1 MKTAVVVTIE
11 AERATPYA
19 SLCDALRS
27 RGPTLNLLFEQARMA
42 LDRESDTVLR
52 DAFAGTIAVVLHD
65 MVRGYWRA
73 QSGSKTEWKD
83 AGPKIAGF
91 SLPQI
96 LAAAVD
102 NFRHYEE
109 WDTQKGATLTQVRS
123 VRILAAVLGIPLKK
137 HSKRPP
143 FRGNVCWPVLEALAS
158 GAGYTRMDAIVR
170 EFALNLQL
178 NRT

>member
-1 MKTAVVVTIE
+1 
-11 AERATPYA
+11 
-19 SLCDALRS
+19 
-27 RGPTLNLLFEQARMA
+27 MA
-42 LDRESDTVLR
+42 LDRESDTILR
-52 DAFAGTIAVVLHD
+52 DAFAGTIAVVLYD

-73 QSGSKTEWKD
+73 QSGSKAEWKD

-102 NFRHYEE
+102 NFHHYEE
-109 WDTQKGATLTQVRS
+109 WDAQKAATLTQVRS
-123 VRILAAVLGIPLKK
+123 VRILSAVLSISIKK

-143 FRGNVCWPVLEALAS
+143 FRGNVCWPVLEALAN
-158 GAGYTRMDAIVR
+158 GGGYTRLDALVR

-178 NRT
+178 SRT